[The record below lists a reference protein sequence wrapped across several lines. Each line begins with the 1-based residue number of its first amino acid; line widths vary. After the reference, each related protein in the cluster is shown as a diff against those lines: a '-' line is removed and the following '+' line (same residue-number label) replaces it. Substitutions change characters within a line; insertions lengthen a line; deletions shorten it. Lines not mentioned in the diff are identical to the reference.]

1 MAMQRTTRSA
11 TRRRR
16 TRTRRVIRWGRFGAF
31 LVVLWALATL
41 VGVEWRILSMQRE
54 ISEIERQILVEQERA
69 ALLDAE
75 MEYRDSDEYI
85 ELVARRELGLV
96 KPGELPVLRG
106 VSR

>member
-1 MAMQRTTRSA
+1 MPTELTPRPARQRRPRRS
-11 TRRRR
+11 RR
-16 TRTRRVIRWGRFGAF
+16 TIKWGRFGVF
-31 LVVLWALATL
+31 LVVVWAVLTFA
-41 VGVEWRILSMQRE
+41 GVEWRIFKMQRQ
-54 ISEIERQILVEQERA
+54 IADLERAIQVEQERA

-75 MEYRDSDEYI
+75 ILYRDTDEYV